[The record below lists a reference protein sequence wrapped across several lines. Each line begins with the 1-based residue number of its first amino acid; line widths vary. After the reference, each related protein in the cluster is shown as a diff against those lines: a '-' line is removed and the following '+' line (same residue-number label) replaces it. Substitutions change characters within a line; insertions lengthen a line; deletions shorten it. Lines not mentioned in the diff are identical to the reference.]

1 MLDERTVVDKESGLD
16 KVITVVVPTLNEE
29 NGIARVIEELHA
41 LKINNILVIDGY
53 SKDKTVEIA
62 EKLGAK
68 VMYQQ
73 GKGKTGALR
82 TAIDFIETPY
92 MLVMDGDYTYDASC
106 IDRLVQHMKS
116 YDEIIGARIPTDKAS
131 MTTIHKFGNRVI
143 TKVFNLLLSTNITDV
158 CSGMYLLRTETARD
172 IHLSTSGFDVEVE
185 IAAQIASAGRI
196 TEVPINYRPR
206 IGKQKLSTW
215 KHGFKIIKSIVNLGR
230 TYNPGALYSML
241 GSMIMIPASLMLG
254 NSVIEWV
261 MTGRIVSPWF
271 FVGISMIL
279 VAIQTMGVGII
290 SLMLRRSEL
299 RSARRLA
306 RVLASVP
313 VKQ

>member
-29 NGIARVIEELHA
+29 NGIARVLEELHA

-62 EKLGAK
+62 EELGAK

-73 GKGKTGALR
+73 GKGKTGALK

-106 IDRLVQHMKS
+106 IDRLLQHMKS

-131 MTTIHKFGNRVI
+131 MTAIHKFGNRVI
-143 TKVFNLLLSTNITDV
+143 TKAFNLLLSTNITDV
-158 CSGMYLLRTETARD
+158 CSGMYLLRTEVARD

-206 IGKQKLSTW
+206 LGKQKLSTW
-215 KHGFKIIKSIVNLGR
+215 KHGFKIIRSIVNLGR

-241 GSMIMIPASLMLG
+241 GSMITIPASLMLG

-261 MTGRIVSPWF
+261 MTGRIASTWF

-279 VAIQTMGVGII
+279 VAIQTMGVGVI

-306 RVLASVP
+306 RVLASI
-313 VKQ
+313 Q

>member
-1 MLDERTVVDKESGLD
+1 MLEESSVVEQESGLD
-16 KVITVVVPTLNEE
+16 KLMTVVIPTLNEE
-29 NGIARVIEELHA
+29 SGIAKVIEELHS
-41 LKINNILVIDGY
+41 LKLKNILIVDGY

-62 EKLGAK
+62 KAMGAK
-68 VMYQQ
+68 AMYQQ

-82 TAIDFIETPY
+82 TAIDAIETPY
-92 MLVMDGDYTYDASC
+92 MLVIDGDYTYDASC
-106 IDRLVQHMKS
+106 IERLVQHMKS
-116 YDEIIGARIPTDKAS
+116 YDEIIGARIPTEKAS
-131 MTTIHKFGNRVI
+131 MTSIHKFGNKVI
-143 TKVFNLLLSTNITDV
+143 TKAFNLLLSTSITDV
-158 CSGMYLLRTETARD
+158 CSGMYMLRTEAARD
-172 IHLSTSGFDVEVE
+172 IHLSTTGFDVEVE

-206 IGKQKLSTW
+206 LGLQKLSTW

-241 GSMIMIPASLMLG
+241 GSMITIPGSLMLI
-254 NSVIEWV
+254 NSVLEWV
-261 MTGRIVSPWF
+261 VTGRIVSPWF

-299 RSARRLA
+299 RSARRLS
-306 RVLASVP
+306 RVLAAI
-313 VKQ
+313 Q

>member
-1 MLDERTVVDKESGLD
+1 MLEERSVIGNETGLNQL
-16 KVITVVVPTLNEE
+16 ITVVIPTLNEE
-29 NGIARVIEELHA
+29 SGISSVLQELHS
-41 LKINNILVIDGY
+41 LKMTNILVIDGY

-62 EKLGAK
+62 EKAGAK
-68 VMYQQ
+68 VMFQQ

-82 TAIDFIETPY
+82 TAIDVIETPY
-92 MLVMDGDYTYDASC
+92 ILVIDGDFTYDATC
-106 IDRLVQHMKS
+106 LQRLIQHMKS

-131 MTTIHKFGNRVI
+131 MTGLHKFGNKVI

-158 CSGMYLLRTETARD
+158 CSGMYILRTEVARD

-206 IGKQKLSTW
+206 LGRQKLSTW
-215 KHGFKIIKSIVNLGR
+215 KHGFKIIKSIVNLGK
-230 TYNPGALYSML
+230 TYNPGALYSLM
-241 GSMIMIPASLMLG
+241 GSFITIPASLMLG
-254 NSVIEWV
+254 NSVLEWAV
-261 MTGRIVSPWF
+261 TGRIASPWF

-279 VAIQTMGVGII
+279 VAIQTMGVGVI

-306 RVLASVP
+306 RVLASVR
-313 VKQ
+313 